1 MEVATTIS
9 YKNNW
14 IFKYKLYHIPFW
26 CLYHYFYWTL
36 ATRNAWAAANTILF
50 SIYSVKYFS
59 YVLFQAIAVY
69 LNLYY
74 LIPRFL
80 ERGKLNQYAF
90 YLVLTILFSAAFIV
104 SGYYAAAWISDRS
117 FYELFNADPAD
128 FAAVGFLNALPSCIA
143 SMTLAMSIKLT
154 KNWIQSTR
162 RQQTLEKEKLETEL
176 KFLRSQ
182 FNPHFLFNT
191 INSIFFLIHKNPAKA
206 SSSLAK
212 FSDLLRYQLYECN
225 ELQIPLRNE
234 LAYLES
240 FIELERLR
248 HNKNLEVSTQIEALT
263 TNFLAIAPFVLITF
277 TENAFKHVS
286 DHTDK
291 PNWINLH
298 LSITQSELNFKISNS
313 VSSIKSTDVVS
324 YGGIGLN
331 NVKRRLDLIYPGR
344 YLLDIQN
351 DQTQFEVKL
360 TLTLSQIL
368 EAEPIIKIA

>member
-1 MEVATTIS
+1 MQVAS
-9 YKNNW
+9 APSFKNNW

-26 CLYHYFYWTL
+26 CFYHYFYWTL

-50 SIYSVKYFS
+50 SIYSVKYIS

-69 LNLYY
+69 FNLYY

-80 ERGKLNQYAF
+80 EKGKLNQYSF
-90 YLVLTILFSAAFIV
+90 YLVLTILLSSAFIV
-104 SGYYAAAWISDRS
+104 MGYYTAAWISDRS
-117 FYELFNADPAD
+117 FYELFNIQPED
-128 FAAVGFLNALPSCIA
+128 FPPSGFVNALPSCIA

-162 RQQTLEKEKLETEL
+162 RQQALEKEKLETEL

-191 INSIFFLIHKNPAKA
+191 INSIFFLIHKNPVKA

-225 ELQIPLRNE
+225 EAQIPLRNE
-234 LAYLES
+234 VAYLES

-248 HNKNLEVSTQIEALT
+248 HNKSLEVSIQIEPPT
-263 TNFLAIAPFVLITF
+263 TNFLAIAPFLLITF

-286 DHTDK
+286 DHTDT
-291 PNWINLH
+291 PNWIRLN
-298 LSITQSELNFKISNS
+298 LSITESKLNFRIANS
-313 VSSIKSTDVVS
+313 VSSIKSSDVVS
-324 YGGIGLN
+324 YGGIGLK
-331 NVKRRLDLIYPGR
+331 NVKRRLDLIYPGL
-344 YLLDIQN
+344 YELNIQN
-351 DQTQFEVKL
+351 DQVCFDVEL
-360 TLTLSQIL
+360 TLTLSEIL
-368 EAEPIIKIA
+368 EAQPIIKSA